1 MDHKTKNV
9 KNFQF
14 DIDTSVRKRTNID
27 QSRRTEDKDIHFDIN
42 FKNMCIQMG
51 NKRCFKVEFNNVT

>member
-1 MDHKTKNV
+1 VKNV
-9 KNFQF
+9 QF
-14 DIDTSVRKRTNID
+14 DIDTSERKRTNID

>member
-1 MDHKTKNV
+1 MVKNV
-9 KNFQF
+9 HF
-14 DIDTSVRKRTNID
+14 DIDTSERKRTNID
-27 QSRRTEDKDIHFDIN
+27 QSRITEDKDMHFDKN